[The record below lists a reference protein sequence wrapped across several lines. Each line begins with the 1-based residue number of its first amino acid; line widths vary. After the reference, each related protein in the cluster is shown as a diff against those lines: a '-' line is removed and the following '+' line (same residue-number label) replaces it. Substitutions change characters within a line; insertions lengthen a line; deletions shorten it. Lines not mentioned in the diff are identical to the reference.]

1 MHIASTNTCDDCH
14 ITTSWTSVRV
24 DHTAVSGTC
33 TSCHNGTS
41 ATGKPANHITTSA
54 QCGDCHTTLA
64 WIPAHFDHAAVTGS
78 CSTCHNGTSAT
89 GKPATHFQTVL
100 QCDECHNTTSWTTIR
115 YVHTGAGYPGAHRRA
130 LDCTD
135 CHKTNA
141 TQVSWPNAAYQPD
154 CAACHANDFRPDPHK
169 KYESPTT
176 VRYTVSELR
185 DCTGACHIYTD
196 STMTTI
202 KTRRNSH
209 HRVSD
214 SGFD

>member
-1 MHIASTNTCDDCH
+1 M
-14 ITTSWTSVRV
+14 RV

-33 TSCHNGTS
+33 TSCHNGTQ
-41 ATGKPANHITTSA
+41 AEGKPANHISTNA
-54 QCGDCHTTLA
+54 QCGDCHSTLA
-64 WIPAHFDHAAVTGS
+64 WIPARFDHAAVTGS
-78 CSTCHNGTSAT
+78 CSTCHNGTNAT
-89 GKPATHFQTVL
+89 GKPAAHFQTVL

-115 YVHTGAGYPGAHRRA
+115 YSHSGAGYPGEHRRA
-130 LDCTD
+130 MDCTD

-141 TQVSWPNAAYQPD
+141 QQVPWPNAAYQPD
-154 CAACHANDFRPDPHK
+154 CAACHANDYEADDHK

-196 STMTTI
+196 SSMTTI
-202 KTRRNSH
+202 KTRRNSN
-209 HRVSD
+209 HRVTD